1 MSIVCLCNKCH
12 TFYEQVL
19 NPQKSVSGPRSLKNL
34 TFWKITKSRTDG
46 PTDRP
51 TDGQHLR
58 IKSPSRRLKMR
69 YHSEIRGTYSTKCQK
84 LFFFGNGWV
93 PLNTI
98 TSILAV
104 WIDYL
109 CFTNDVFLIFL
120 SWFGLVR
127 EILFPQRHNYLSL
140 RTIHHSTLLL
150 CAWTHKCTT
159 EGAKLCHQ
167 IGPSEIIWQR
177 QLDT

>member
-1 MSIVCLCNKCH
+1 MHAYTAFAVTSWRSESSNISLV
-12 TFYEQVL
+12 VL
-19 NPQKSVSGPRSLKNL
+19 DKVKFIISKPL
-34 TFWKITKSRTDG
+34 FWSITKSRTDRRF
-46 PTDRP
+46 DR
-51 TDGQHLR
+51 QHLR

-150 CAWTHKCTT
+150 CAWT
-159 EGAKLCHQ
+159 
-167 IGPSEIIWQR
+167 
-177 QLDT
+177 